1 MHDPENDVYRFLSE
15 LHTMWL
21 KQQYLL
27 ANTSESDGQMS
38 QTTAMVNTLRSQ
50 WIPSVRA
57 PWDQSRH
64 KWRHQN
70 YPREATSFKVNGI
83 FSNPGTISSSRCQNT
98 SIICNKIYEL
108 EFYSHIIVC
117 YFTTNYASRF
127 YSTLLLI
134 LSHA

>member
-1 MHDPENDVYRFLSE
+1 VHDPENDVYRFLSE

-50 WIPSVRA
+50 GIPSVRA

-64 KWRHQN
+64 K
-70 YPREATSFKVNGI
+70 
-83 FSNPGTISSSRCQNT
+83 
-98 SIICNKIYEL
+98 
-108 EFYSHIIVC
+108 
-117 YFTTNYASRF
+117 
-127 YSTLLLI
+127 
-134 LSHA
+134 